1 MHNLKHLKRVPIEIV
16 FGQNKIVIFRATN
29 TSTIKEGQR
38 FRIRFK
44 LEQEIISGQRIY
56 GTFEVIKILGKGG
69 ETCVASSNRYPIELV
84 FEGVNRCVIR
94 VATKPS
100 KIKKDHIFQ
109 IGGKL

>member
-56 GTFEVIKILGKGG
+56 GTFEVIKILGQDDEFKQTYGG
-69 ETCVASSNRYPIELV
+69 DLPK
-84 FEGVNRCVIR
+84 FEVER
-94 VATKPS
+94 
-100 KIKKDHIFQ
+100 
-109 IGGKL
+109 IGN